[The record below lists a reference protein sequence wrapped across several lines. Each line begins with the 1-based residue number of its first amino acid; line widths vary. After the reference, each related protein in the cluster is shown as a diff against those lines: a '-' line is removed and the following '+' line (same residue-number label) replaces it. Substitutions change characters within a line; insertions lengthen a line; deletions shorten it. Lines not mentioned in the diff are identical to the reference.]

1 MKWRIWEQK
10 LLLVKAIRQLE
21 DNVLAKEVFNQ
32 QLEMGWPGLAR
43 EATKICQ
50 EIGLQDICRKDI
62 SKKNIQEAVFFN
74 HYRELKKEVASF
86 EKLDD
91 IKHEDIRTAQP
102 YMKENCLEFCLM
114 AFRLRTKQFVCRANM
129 PRMYG

>member
-1 MKWRIWEQK
+1 MKVLLKLTSSTVLPLYRAETSLTGMKWRIWEQK

-62 SKKNIQEAVFFN
+62 SKKNIQDRGV
-74 HYRELKKEVASF
+74 L
-86 EKLDD
+86 
-91 IKHEDIRTAQP
+91 
-102 YMKENCLEFCLM
+102 
-114 AFRLRTKQFVCRANM
+114 
-129 PRMYG
+129 